1 MVGSHGRF
9 VWYELMTTDTEGAK
23 AFYGKVLGF
32 GTTDSA
38 IPGMVYSIFTLAETG
53 VGGLIDLPED
63 AKKMGAP
70 STWVG
75 YVGVDDVDA
84 TVGQIRSRGGAAYV
98 PPTDIPDIG
107 RFAVVADPQ
116 RATFAVF
123 KPLTP
128 MGNPPAQGTLGRI
141 GWHEL
146 SAADWEKAFAFYA
159 DLFGWQKADAIDMGP
174 MGTYQLFAASGQ
186 TLGGMFNK
194 PPTIP
199 APFWLYYF
207 NVDNIDAAATRVKE
221 GSGEILNGPMQVPG
235 GSWIVQCKDPQG
247 AMFALVGPRG

>member
-1 MVGSHGRF
+1 MADSHGRF
-9 VWYELMTTDTEGAK
+9 VWYELMTTDTDGAK
-23 AFYGKVLGF
+23 AFYGNVLGF
-32 GTTDSA
+32 GTRDAA
-38 IPGMVYSIFTLAETG
+38 IPGVAYSIFTLAETG
-53 VGGLIDLPED
+53 IGGLMDLPDD

-70 STWVG
+70 PSWVG

-84 TVGQIRSRGGAAYV
+84 IVGRIQHLGGTAYV
-98 PPTDIPDIG
+98 PPTDIPNTG

-116 RATFAVF
+116 RAPFAVF

-128 MGNPPAQGTLGRI
+128 IENRPEQGMPGRV

-146 SAADWEKAFAFYA
+146 LAADWEKAFAFYA
-159 DLFGWQKADAIDMGP
+159 DLFGWQKAEAVDMGV

-194 PPTIP
+194 PAMIP

-247 AMFALVGPRG
+247 AVFALVGPRS

>member
-1 MVGSHGRF
+1 MADSDGRF
-9 VWYELMTTDTEGAK
+9 VWYELMTTDIEAAK

-32 GTTDSA
+32 GTQDSA
-38 IPGMVYSIFTLAETG
+38 IPGVAYSIFTLAETG
-53 VGGLIDLPED
+53 IGGLMDLPEE

-70 STWVG
+70 PSWVG

-84 TVGQIRSRGGAAYV
+84 IVGQIVHLGGAAHV
-98 PPTDIPDIG
+98 PPTDIPGVG

-116 RATFAVF
+116 TATFAVF

-128 MGNPPAQGTLGRI
+128 MQNQPAQGTPGRV

-159 DLFGWQKADAIDMGP
+159 GLFGWQKADAVDMGP
-174 MGTYQLFAASGQ
+174 MGTYQLFAATGQ

-194 PPTIP
+194 PPVIP

-207 NVDNIDAAATRVKE
+207 NVAEIDAAATRVKE
-221 GSGEILNGPMQVPG
+221 GGGESLNGPMQVPG